1 MSALVRKKIHSKI
14 YSTGCSICI
23 VVKAYISII
32 FVKAFFTMFNEF
44 QFNDYKKE
52 QIPKVSHFG
61 ATTFTLV
68 MASVWLK
75 IV

>member
-1 MSALVRKKIHSKI
+1 
-14 YSTGCSICI
+14 
-23 VVKAYISII
+23 
-32 FVKAFFTMFNEF
+32 MFNEF